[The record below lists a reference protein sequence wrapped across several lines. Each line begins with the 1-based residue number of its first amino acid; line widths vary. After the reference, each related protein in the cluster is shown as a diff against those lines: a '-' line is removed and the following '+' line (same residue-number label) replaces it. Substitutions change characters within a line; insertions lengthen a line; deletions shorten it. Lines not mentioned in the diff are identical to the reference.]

1 MPWLIAAIFGLLLL
15 LINLFLFFLKLQ
27 YLVMPY
33 ITIISYDELIDPYYR
48 RRINLHK
55 EDTPGN
61 MFKRSHETLTI
72 IEQKSSELW
81 VDFVWYCK
89 LSLLGNDTYS
99 RSFSQET
106 ASIQKNRK
114 ISSISFCGYRIR
126 NVSILHK
133 TFYAE
138 EKYSAVV

>member
-33 ITIISYDELIDPYYR
+33 ITIISYDELIHPYYR

-61 MFKRSHETLTI
+61 MFKRSYETLTI

-99 RSFSQET
+99 RSFNQET

-114 ISSISFCGYRIR
+114 ISSISFCGYMIR